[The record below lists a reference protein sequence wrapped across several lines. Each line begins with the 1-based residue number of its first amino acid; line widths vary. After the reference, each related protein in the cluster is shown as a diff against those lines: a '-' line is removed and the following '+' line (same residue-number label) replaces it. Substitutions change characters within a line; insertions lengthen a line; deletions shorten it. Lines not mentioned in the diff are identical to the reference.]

1 LISRTGAR
9 TVPVFSPE
17 HHRQA
22 PFVTFS
28 GSNLLRHI
36 GSDRFFRAEA
46 AMRPAAIKFFMAIGM
61 LCTTFALSL
70 SAQTVTLL
78 SADYGV
84 EGNRV
89 DVTCRV
95 QSLVQNGYLGF
106 RITNWALGGDP
117 APEMQKELRIRARD
131 YRGQIF
137 DYNYPEKQDI
147 NLQVT
152 PQGPNCVNTGST
164 SQWQGR
170 LNDDDQQRFDSYY
183 TRWLSYRQ
191 RNDQAQIYSMEN
203 RMRDVYNHYG
213 IPNSLPF
220 NQVASPLAVQS
231 LTTAYSDLKIMAA
244 IYGAPGHTADV
255 SARLRSLIQN
265 GTLTVHVNND
275 SMGVDPA
282 PHLHKV
288 LNLTYIYRG
297 QQRSATVRERDDL
310 SIP

>member
-1 LISRTGAR
+1 MSLAR
-9 TVPVFSPE
+9 TK
-17 HHRQA
+17 
-22 PFVTFS
+22 
-28 GSNLLRHI
+28 LLSLI
-36 GSDRFFRAEA
+36 VIITSLFA
-46 AMRPAAIKFFMAIGM
+46 A
-61 LCTTFALSL
+61 TL

-78 SADYGV
+78 SADYGI

-95 QSLVQNGYLGF
+95 QSLVQNGYLSF
-106 RITNWALGGDP
+106 RITNYEMGGDP
-117 APEMQKELRIRARD
+117 APEMAKELRIRARD

-137 DYNYPEKQDI
+137 DFNYPEKQDI
-147 NLQVT
+147 TLQVAS
-152 PQGPNCVNTGST
+152 QGPNCVNTGVT

-191 RNDQAQIYSMEN
+191 RNDQGQILSMQN
-203 RMRDVYNHYG
+203 RMLDVYAHYG
-213 IPNSLPF
+213 IARTVPF
-220 NQVASPLAVQS
+220 SQVASPIAVQG
-231 LTTAYSDLKIMAA
+231 TGGGYSDLKIMTAQ
-244 IYGAPGHTADV
+244 YGAPGHTADV
-255 SARLRSLIQN
+255 SNRLRGMIQN
-265 GTLTVHVNND
+265 STLSVHVNND

-297 QQRSATVRERDDL
+297 QQRSVTVRECDDL